1 MKTVSKLKLGKL
13 YLVGTPIGN
22 LEDITLR
29 AIRILKEV
37 DLIAAEDTRRT
48 GKLLQHLQIKTP
60 QISYH
65 EHNQDYRTDELITRL
80 QQGTQIAL
88 VTDAGMPSISDPGVQ
103 IVQAAIAHNISVI
116 PIPGGT
122 AVISALAGSGMPSE
136 RFIFEGF
143 LPPKESKRQARLELL
158 RSETKTVV
166 LYEAPHR
173 ILRTLQDL
181 AAVVGKDRE
190 IVLAR
195 ELTKVHEEF
204 WRGNIGEAIAMYTNE
219 RQPKGE
225 YTLVLKGAAE
235 TSLITSEAE
244 LKRELQQL
252 LNQGMTRSQA
262 SRQLTKLTS
271 LSRREIYQLDLDD

>member
-1 MKTVSKLKLGKL
+1 MGKL

-37 DLIAAEDTRRT
+37 DSIAAEDTRRT

-65 EHNQDYRTDELITRL
+65 EHNRDWRTKELIARL
-80 QQGTQIAL
+80 QQGAQIAL
-88 VTDAGMPSISDPGVQ
+88 VTDAGMPSISDPGVEL
-103 IVQAAIAHNISVI
+103 VQSAIASNIPVV

-122 AVISALAGSGMPSE
+122 AAISALAASGMPTE
-136 RFIFEGF
+136 RFTFEGF
-143 LPPKESKRQARLELL
+143 LPSKESERQARLELL
-158 RSETKTVV
+158 HSETKTVI

-173 ILRTLQDL
+173 ILKTLTDL
-181 AAVVGKDRE
+181 SAVVGTDRE

-195 ELTKVHEEF
+195 ELTKIHEEF
-204 WRGNIGEAIAMYTNE
+204 WRGNIGEAIAMYKYD

-235 TSLITSEAE
+235 TSLISSEAE
-244 LKRELQQL
+244 IKCELQQL
-252 LNQGMTRSQA
+252 LDRGMTRSQA
-262 SRQLTKLTS
+262 SRQLAKLTS
-271 LSRREIYQLDLDD
+271 LSRREIYQLDLND